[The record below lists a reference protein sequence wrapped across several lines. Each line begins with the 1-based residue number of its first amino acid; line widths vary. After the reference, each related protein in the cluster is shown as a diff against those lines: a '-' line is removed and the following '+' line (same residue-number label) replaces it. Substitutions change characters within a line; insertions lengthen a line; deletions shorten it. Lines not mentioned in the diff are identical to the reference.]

1 MMKTE
6 HSHLAIHVS
15 QKVNTT
21 SPKVTITIIDVDYQ
35 STRKYQF

>member
-1 MMKTE
+1 MKTE
-6 HSHLAIHVS
+6 DLLLAIHVS

-21 SPKVTITIIDVDYQ
+21 SPEAIVTTTGLDYQ